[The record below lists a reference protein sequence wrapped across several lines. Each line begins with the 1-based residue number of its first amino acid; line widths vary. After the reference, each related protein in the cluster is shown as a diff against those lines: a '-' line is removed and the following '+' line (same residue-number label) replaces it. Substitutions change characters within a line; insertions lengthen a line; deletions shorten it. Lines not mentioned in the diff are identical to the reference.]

1 MANKVET
8 PQQDVMIEAK
18 GKLETFFEKR
28 SKQILWG
35 LLIIACVCVIF
46 FFWRS
51 RSESR
56 ARVAEANAQV
66 ALVAAYDALE
76 LNDYAAAAAAAEQV
90 ISQYEDT
97 DAANIAAYIAGASY
111 VKIGDFDN
119 ARKYLAKYE
128 AKEGAAAEL
137 INAMALGLQ
146 GDIAVE
152 QEDLQ
157 AAAGF
162 FAKAAAASTD
172 PVTEPMFL
180 RKLAAVYAAQ
190 GEQAKAAECYGKIA
204 EKYPAQAASV
214 EKYLK

>member
-35 LLIIACVCVIF
+35 LLIVACVCVIF

-51 RSESR
+51 RSER
-56 ARVAEANAQV
+56 QARVAEANAQV

-76 LNDYAAAAAAAEQV
+76 LNDYAGAAAVAEEVAAK
-90 ISQYEDT
+90 YEGT
-97 DAANIAAYIAGASY
+97 DAANLAAYIAGASY
-111 VKIGDFDN
+111 VKLGDFDN
-119 ARKYLAKYE
+119 ASKQLAKYE
-128 AKEGAAAEL
+128 AKEGAAADM
-137 INAMALGLQ
+137 INAMALGLR

-152 QEDLQ
+152 QDNLQ
-157 AAAGF
+157 AAADL

-180 RKLAAVYAAQ
+180 RKLADVYAAQ
-190 GEQAKAAECYGKIA
+190 GEQEKAAECYRKIV
-204 EKYPAQAASV
+204 EKYPAQAATV

>member
-1 MANKVET
+1 MKNKVET

-18 GKLETFFEKR
+18 GKLETFFEKY
-28 SKQILWG
+28 SKQILYG
-35 LLIIACVCVIF
+35 LLIVACVCVIF

-51 RSESR
+51 RSER
-56 ARVAEANAQV
+56 QARVTEANAQV
-66 ALVAAYDALE
+66 ALVAAYDAIE
-76 LNDYAAAAAAAEQV
+76 LNDYAGAAAAAENV
-90 ISQYEDT
+90 VSQYEGT
-97 DAANIAAYIAGASY
+97 DAANLAAYIAGASY
-111 VKIGDFDN
+111 VKLGDFDN

-128 AKEGAAAEL
+128 AKEGAAAEM
-137 INAMALGLQ
+137 IDAMALGLQ

-152 QEDLQ
+152 QDDLQ

-190 GEQAKAAECYGKIA
+190 GEQEKAAECYRKIV
-204 EKYPAQAASV
+204 EKYPAQAATV

>member
-8 PQQDVMIEAK
+8 PQQDIMIEAK
-18 GKLETFFEKR
+18 GKLETFFEKH

-35 LLIIACVCVIF
+35 LLIVACVCVIF

-51 RSESR
+51 RSER
-56 ARVAEANAQV
+56 QARVDESNAQV

-76 LNDYAAAAAAAEQV
+76 LNDYAGAAAAAEEV
-90 ISQYEDT
+90 ASKYEGT
-97 DAANIAAYIAGASY
+97 DAANLAAYIAGASY
-111 VKIGDFDN
+111 VKLGDFDK
-119 ARKYLAKYE
+119 ASTQLAKYE
-128 AKEGAAAEL
+128 AKEGAAADM
-137 INAMALGLQ
+137 IAAMALGLQ

-152 QEDLQ
+152 QDDLQ
-157 AAAGF
+157 AAADF
-162 FAKAAAASTD
+162 FSKAAAASAD

-190 GEQAKAAECYGKIA
+190 GEQEKAAECYRKIV
-204 EKYPAQAASV
+204 EKYPAQAATV

>member
-18 GKLETFFEKR
+18 GKLESFFERR

-35 LLIIACVCVIF
+35 LLIVACVCVIF

-51 RSESR
+51 RSER
-56 ARVAEANAQV
+56 NARVAENNAQV
-66 ALVAAYDALE
+66 ALVAAYDALDM
-76 LNDYAAAAAAAEQV
+76 NDYAGAVTAAEEV
-90 ISQYEDT
+90 VAKYEGT
-97 DAANIAAYIAGASY
+97 DAANLAAYIAGASY
-111 VKIGDFDN
+111 VKLGDWDN

-128 AKEGAAAEL
+128 AREGAAADM

-146 GDIAVE
+146 GDMAVE
-152 QEDLQ
+152 QDDLQ
-157 AAAGF
+157 AAADF
-162 FAKAAAASTD
+162 FAKAAAASAD

-180 RKLAAVYAAQ
+180 RKLAGVYAAQ
-190 GEQAKAAECYGKIA
+190 GDQTKAAECYRKIV
-204 EKYPAQAASV
+204 EKYPAQASSV

>member
-1 MANKVET
+1 MTNKVET

-18 GKLETFFEKR
+18 GKLETFFEKY
-28 SKQILWG
+28 SKQILYG
-35 LLIIACVCVIF
+35 LLIVACVCVIF

-51 RSESR
+51 RSER
-56 ARVAEANAQV
+56 QARVTEANAQV
-66 ALVAAYDALE
+66 ALVAAYDAIE
-76 LNDYAAAAAAAEQV
+76 LNDYAGAAAAAENV
-90 ISQYEDT
+90 VSQYEGT
-97 DAANIAAYIAGASY
+97 DAANLAAYIAGASY
-111 VKIGDFDN
+111 VKLGDFDN

-128 AKEGAAAEL
+128 AREGAAAEM
-137 INAMALGLQ
+137 IDAMALGLQ

-152 QEDLQ
+152 QDDLQ

-190 GEQAKAAECYGKIA
+190 GEQEKAAECYRKIV
-204 EKYPAQAASV
+204 EKYPAQAATV

>member
-28 SKQILWG
+28 SKLILWG

-51 RSESR
+51 RSENR

-66 ALVAAYDALE
+66 ALVAAYDAIE
-76 LNDYAAAAAAAEQV
+76 INDYAAAAAAAEQV

-97 DAANIAAYIAGASY
+97 DAANLAAYIAGASY
-111 VKIGDFDN
+111 MKTGDFDN

-128 AKEGAAAEL
+128 AKEGVAADM

-152 QEDLQ
+152 QDDLQ
-157 AAAGF
+157 AAADF

-190 GEQAKAAECYGKIA
+190 GEQAKAAECYRKIV

>member
-1 MANKVET
+1 MTNKVET

-18 GKLETFFEKR
+18 GKLETFFEKY
-28 SKQILWG
+28 SKQILYG
-35 LLIIACVCVIF
+35 LLIVACVCVIF

-51 RSESR
+51 RSER
-56 ARVAEANAQV
+56 QARVTEANAQV
-66 ALVAAYDALE
+66 ALVAAYDAIE
-76 LNDYAAAAAAAEQV
+76 LNDYAGAAAAAENV
-90 ISQYEDT
+90 VSQYEGT
-97 DAANIAAYIAGASY
+97 DAANLAAYIAGASY
-111 VKIGDFDN
+111 VKLGDFDN

-128 AKEGAAAEL
+128 AKEGAAAEM
-137 INAMALGLQ
+137 IDAMALGLQ

-152 QEDLQ
+152 QDDLQ

-190 GEQAKAAECYGKIA
+190 GEQEKAAECYRKIV
-204 EKYPAQAASV
+204 EKYPAQAATV

>member
-1 MANKVET
+1 
-8 PQQDVMIEAK
+8 MIEAK
-18 GKLETFFEKR
+18 GKLETFFEKY
-28 SKQILWG
+28 SKQILYG
-35 LLIIACVCVIF
+35 LLIVACVCVIF

-51 RSESR
+51 RSER
-56 ARVAEANAQV
+56 QARVTEANAQV
-66 ALVAAYDALE
+66 ALVAAYDAIE
-76 LNDYAAAAAAAEQV
+76 LNDYAGAAAAAENV
-90 ISQYEDT
+90 VSQYEGT
-97 DAANIAAYIAGASY
+97 DAANLAAYIAGASY
-111 VKIGDFDN
+111 VKLGDFDN

-128 AKEGAAAEL
+128 AKEGAAAEM
-137 INAMALGLQ
+137 IDAMALGLQ

-152 QEDLQ
+152 QDDLQ

-190 GEQAKAAECYGKIA
+190 GEQEKAAECYRKIV
-204 EKYPAQAASV
+204 EKYPAQAATV